1 MGGGEGDGGEIG
13 TLNLD
18 YADWMDYADGF
29 RVIPAKSI
37 VADACGNPDSEF
49 LEIPLIRVF
58 FILNS

>member
-37 VADACGNPDSEF
+37 VADACGNPVPALSLSKGSD
-49 LEIPLIRVF
+49 LIR
-58 FILNS
+58 IS